1 MNRLGRLSKL
11 ESRFLNIASTSQG
24 EDWEN
29 AYRRRDSSQEGD
41 ALFGDLGKRNQNPA
55 VW

>member
-11 ESRFLNIASTSQG
+11 DSRFLNIASTLQG

-29 AYRRRDSSQEGD
+29 ASRRSDSSHGEE
-41 ALFGDLGKRNQNPA
+41 ALFGDLGMRNQNPT
-55 VW
+55 V